1 MERVK
6 RSNRMPNEASLDEFA
21 LKMTPAVRKAAEIA
35 LGLEGRV
42 SNTPKGH
49 ERTAVK
55 QALTEA
61 DTLAQEAI
69 LEALLEHYPHVR
81 LEAEE
86 DTPLVE
92 AFRCDGDGDGVVIID
107 PIDGTLQS
115 YLEGLGPYA
124 VIVGLSIER
133 RVHSALVMLPRE
145 GFLFR
150 TAPSAGVEVIAGAA
164 PPRPARAASDGRK
177 ILVSHSVPQRTRA
190 ALESEGFE
198 VAPAAGGAVAIAPL
212 LPGVRAGIRYAAEES
227 GIGISIRGRVGVAI
241 AREAGAFVRAEGGQP
256 FPDDLDTPCRLLS
269 VTANEKDQEALQR
282 ILEGEA

>member
-69 LEALLEHYPHVR
+69 LEVLLEHYPHVR

-86 DTPLVE
+86 DTPLVK
-92 AFRCDGDGDGVVIID
+92 AFRCDGDGVVIID

-124 VIVGLSIER
+124 VIVGLAIER
-133 RVHSALVMLPRE
+133 RVRSALVMLPRE
-145 GFLFR
+145 GVLFR
-150 TAPSAGVEVIAGAA
+150 TAPGAGVEVITGAA
-164 PPRPARAASDGRK
+164 PP
-177 ILVSHSVPQRTRA
+177 
-190 ALESEGFE
+190 
-198 VAPAAGGAVAIAPL
+198 
-212 LPGVRAGIRYAAEES
+212 
-227 GIGISIRGRVGVAI
+227 
-241 AREAGAFVRAEGGQP
+241 
-256 FPDDLDTPCRLLS
+256 DL
-269 VTANEKDQEALQR
+269 
-282 ILEGEA
+282 